1 MEIESIFLDS
11 KWQILTELS
20 HTSLSPTELA
30 KKTGTSVANISV
42 QLRLLEAL
50 DFIEKEKLSNV
61 ARGEPRKLF
70 SLKKEFA
77 YLILGTKSVSGKK
90 MFRLDSE
97 NMPFFTLWLINET
110 NIPYVLMKLFLDN
123 EYLLKDCL
131 SIGYLGTKAEEIEL
145 LIIHQNPQQL
155 YHLNEKRI
163 TRNDKAYK
171 IKAHLHTKEA
181 FQQGVNNKEEYFLSV
196 LKKVFILFDKENIV
210 SKPKKGLK

>member
-20 HTSLSPTELA
+20 HASLSPTELA
-30 KKTGTSVANISV
+30 EKTGTSIANISA

-50 DFIEKEKLSNV
+50 DFIGKEKLSNV
-61 ARGEPRKLF
+61 AKGQPRKLF

-77 YLILGTKSVSGKK
+77 YLILGTKSVIGKK

-97 NMPFFTLWLINET
+97 NMPFFTLWLINEP
-110 NIPYVLMKLFLDN
+110 NIPFALMRLFLDN
-123 EYLLKDCL
+123 EYLLKDCI

-145 LIIHQNPQQL
+145 LVIHQNPSSL
-155 YHLNEKRI
+155 YHLNEKQI
-163 TRNDKAYK
+163 TRNDNIYK
-171 IKAHLHTKEA
+171 IRAHLHTKEA

-196 LKKVFILFDKENIV
+196 LKKVFILFDKENVV
-210 SKPKKGLK
+210 SKPKKGYR